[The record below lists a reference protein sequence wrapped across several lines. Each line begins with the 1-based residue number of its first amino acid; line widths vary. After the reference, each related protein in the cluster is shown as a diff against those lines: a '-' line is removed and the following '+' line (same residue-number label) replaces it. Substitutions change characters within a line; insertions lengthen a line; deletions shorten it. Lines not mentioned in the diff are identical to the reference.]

1 MNPILHLAP
10 ADWLSMFN
18 HYASLS
24 LLAVGGAITTAPDM
38 HRYLV
43 DETHWLSESQFTSS
57 IALAQ
62 AAPGPNILFVALMG
76 WNVGMNTAAG
86 LGPDAGLWA
95 TFLLASLGV
104 LVPMLGIM
112 LPSSILTYTATRWAH
127 RHRDKIGIRAFK
139 SGMAPIVIALLL
151 ATAWLLTLSHDEPAK
166 DWPLYVL
173 TVATTL
179 VVWRTKVHMLW
190 LIGAGAL
197 RGAMGW
203 V

>member
-1 MNPILHLAP
+1 MNPVLHLSAQ
-10 ADWLSMFN
+10 DWLSLFN
-18 HYASLS
+18 HFASLS

-43 DETHWLSESQFTSS
+43 DETHWLSETQFTSS

-76 WNVGMNTAAG
+76 YNVGLNAGAG
-86 LGPDAGLWA
+86 LGGGAISVGLA
-95 TFLLASLGV
+95 ALGV
-104 LVPMLGIM
+104 VVPMLGIM

-127 RHRDKIGIRAFK
+127 QHREKIGIRAFK

-151 ATAWLLTLSHDEPAK
+151 ATAWLLTLSHNQPAR

-173 TVATTL
+173 TGLTTL

-190 LIGAGAL
+190 LIGLGAVMGGL
-197 RGAMGW
+197 GW

>member
-1 MNPILHLAP
+1 MNPVLHLSST
-10 ADWLSMFN
+10 DWLGMFQ
-18 HYASLS
+18 HFASLS

-43 DETHWLSESQFTSS
+43 DETHWLSDAQFTSS

-76 WNVGMNTAAG
+76 WNVGLNAGAG
-86 LGPDAGLWA
+86 LGGGGLSA
-95 TFLLASLGV
+95 ALAALGV
-104 LVPMLGIM
+104 LVAMLGIM

-127 RHRDKIGIRAFK
+127 QHRDNIGIRAFK
-139 SGMAPIVIALLL
+139 AGMAPIVIALLL
-151 ATAWLLTLSHDEPAK
+151 ATAWLLTAVHNQPAR

-173 TVATTL
+173 TTATL
-179 VVWRTKVHMLW
+179 LLVWRTKVHMLW

-197 RGAMGW
+197 LGAPGW

>member
-1 MNPILHLAP
+1 MNPVLHLSAS
-10 ADWLSMFN
+10 DWLGLFT
-18 HYASLS
+18 HFASLS

-43 DETHWLSESQFTSS
+43 DETHWLSDAQFTSS

-62 AAPGPNILFVALMG
+62 SAPGPNILFVALMG
-76 WNVGMNTAAG
+76 WSLGLNAGAG
-86 LGPDAGLWA
+86 LGGGWVSVA
-95 TFLLASLGV
+95 LASLGMV
-104 LVPMLGIM
+104 VTMLGIM

-127 RHRDKIGIRAFK
+127 QHRDKIGIRAFK

-151 ATAWLLTLSHDEPAK
+151 STAWLLTLTHNQPSR

-173 TVATTL
+173 TALTTL
-179 VVWRTKVHMLW
+179 VVWHTKVHLLW
-190 LIGAGAL
+190 LIGLGAL
-197 RGAMGW
+197 VGGLGW

>member
-1 MNPILHLAP
+1 MNPVLHLSAQ
-10 ADWLSMFN
+10 DWLSLFN
-18 HYASLS
+18 HFASLS

-43 DETHWLSESQFTSS
+43 DETHWLSETQFTSS

-76 WNVGMNTAAG
+76 YNVGLNAGAG
-86 LGPDAGLWA
+86 LGGGAISVGLA
-95 TFLLASLGV
+95 ALGV
-104 LVPMLGIM
+104 VVPMLGIM

-127 RHRDKIGIRAFK
+127 QHREKIGIRAFQ

-151 ATAWLLTLSHDEPAK
+151 ATGWLLTLSHNQPAR

-173 TVATTL
+173 TGLTTL

-190 LIGAGAL
+190 LIGLGAVL
-197 RGAMGW
+197 GGLGW

>member
-1 MNPILHLAP
+1 MNPVLELSAQ
-10 ADWLSMFN
+10 DWLSLFN
-18 HYASLS
+18 HFASLS

-43 DETHWLSESQFTSS
+43 NDTHWLSESQFTSS

-76 WNVGMNTAAG
+76 YNVGMNAGAG
-86 LGPDAGLWA
+86 LGGGWISAGLA
-95 TFLLASLGV
+95 GMGV
-104 LVPMLGIM
+104 LVAMLGIM

-127 RHRDKIGIRAFK
+127 QHRDKLGIRAFK

-151 ATAWLLTLSHDEPAK
+151 ATSWLLTLSHDQPSR
-166 DWPLYVL
+166 DWPLYAL
-173 TVATTL
+173 TALTTL
-179 VVWRTKVHMLW
+179 AVWRTQVHMLW
-190 LIGAGAL
+190 WIGLGAVL
-197 RGAMGW
+197 GGLGW

>member
-1 MNPILHLAP
+1 MNPVLNLSAS
-10 ADWLSMFN
+10 DWLQLFE
-18 HYASLS
+18 HFASLS

-43 DETHWLSESQFTSS
+43 DETGWLSDSQFTSS

-76 WNVGMNTAAG
+76 WNIGMNSGAG
-86 LGPDAGLWA
+86 ATLWVQ
-95 TFLLASLGV
+95 LLMALLGV
-104 LVPMLGIM
+104 TVTMAGIM

-127 RHRDKIGIRAFK
+127 QHREMRAIRAFK
-139 SGMAPIVIALLL
+139 AGMAPIVIALLM
-151 ATAWLLTLSHDEPAK
+151 ATGWLLTLSHNQPTK

-173 TVATTL
+173 TLLTTL
-179 VVWRTKVHMLW
+179 VVWRTRIHMLW
-190 LIGAGAL
+190 LIALGAVLGGL
-197 RGAMGW
+197 GW

>member
-1 MNPILHLAP
+1 MNPVLHLTS
-10 ADWLSMFN
+10 ADWLSLFN
-18 HYASLS
+18 HFASLS
-24 LLAVGGAITTAPDM
+24 LLAVGGAITAAPDM

-43 DETHWLSESQFTSS
+43 DEQHWLAESQFTSS

-76 WNVGMNTAAG
+76 WNLGLNAGAG
-86 LGPDAGLWA
+86 LGGGWVSVGLA
-95 TFLLASLGV
+95 CLGV
-104 LVPMLGIM
+104 LVTMLGIM

-127 RHRDKIGIRAFK
+127 RHRDNIGIRAFK
-139 SGMAPIVIALLL
+139 AGMAPIVIALLL
-151 ATAWLLTLSHDEPAK
+151 ATAWLLTLSHNQPAK

-173 TVATTL
+173 TAATTL
-179 VVWRTKVHMLW
+179 VVWRTKLHMLW

-197 RGAMGW
+197 LGALGW

>member
-1 MNPILHLAP
+1 MSPVLNLNA
-10 ADWLSMFN
+10 ADWWSLFE
-18 HYASLS
+18 HFASLS

-43 DETHWLSESQFTSS
+43 DETHWLSDGQFTSS

-76 WNVGMNTAAG
+76 WQVGMNAA
-86 LGPDAGLWA
+86 
-95 TFLLASLGV
+95 ASQGGGWMSVALSSVGV
-104 LVPMLGIM
+104 LVAMLGIM
-112 LPSSILTYTATRWAH
+112 LPSSVLTYTATRWAH
-127 RHRDKIGIRAFK
+127 QHRDNIGIRAFK

-151 ATAWLLTLSHDEPAK
+151 ATAWLLTVSHDQPAR
-166 DWPLYVL
+166 DWPLYAL
-173 TVATTL
+173 TLATTL
-179 VVWRTKVHMLW
+179 IVWRTKLHMLW

-197 RGAMGW
+197 LGGLGW

>member
-1 MNPILHLAP
+1 MNPALQLGA
-10 ADWLSMFN
+10 ADWLDLFQ
-18 HYASLS
+18 HFASLS

-43 DETHWLSESQFTSS
+43 EDARWLSDGQFNAS

-76 WNVGMNTAAG
+76 WHVGLNAAAG
-86 LGPDAGLWA
+86 LEAGSAMAA
-95 TFLLASLGV
+95 TLAFMGV
-104 LVPMLGIM
+104 LVALLGIM

-127 RHRDKIGIRAFK
+127 QHRERLGIRAFK
-139 SGMAPIVIALLL
+139 AGMAPIVIALLL
-151 ATAWLLTLSHDEPAK
+151 ATAWLLTAAHDQPWR
-166 DWPLYVL
+166 DWPLYAL
-173 TVATTL
+173 TL
-179 VVWRTKVHMLW
+179 VTAGLVWRTRLHMLW

-197 RGAMGW
+197 LGALGW

>member
-1 MNPILHLAP
+1 MNPVLTLTAS
-10 ADWLSMFN
+10 DWLGMFQ
-18 HYASLS
+18 HFASLS

-43 DETHWLSESQFTSS
+43 DETGWLSDSQFTSS

-76 WNVGMNTAAG
+76 WNVGLNAAASQGGGWYSATLAALG
-86 LGPDAGLWA
+86 L
-95 TFLLASLGV
+95 
-104 LVPMLGIM
+104 LVAMLGIM

-127 RHRDKIGIRAFK
+127 QHREMLAIRAFK

-151 ATAWLLTLSHDEPAK
+151 ATAWLLTMSHNQPAR
-166 DWPLYVL
+166 DWPLYAL
-173 TVATTL
+173 TLLTTL
-179 VVWRTKVHMLW
+179 IVWRTKVHMLM
-190 LIGAGAL
+190 LIGIGAL
-197 RGAMGW
+197 LGALGW

>member
-1 MNPILHLAP
+1 MNPVLHLTTS
-10 ADWLSMFN
+10 DWLSLFN
-18 HYASLS
+18 HFASLS
-24 LLAVGGAITTAPDM
+24 LLAVGGAITAAPEM

-43 DETHWLSESQFTSS
+43 DETAWLSEAQFTSS

-76 WNVGMNTAAG
+76 FNVGMNAGAG
-86 LGPDAGLWA
+86 LGGGWISVA
-95 TFLLASLGV
+95 LACLGV
-104 LVPMLGIM
+104 LLTMLGIM

-127 RHRDKIGIRAFK
+127 QHRDKIGIRAFK

-151 ATAWLLTLSHDEPAK
+151 STAWLLTLSHKQPAQ
-166 DWPLYVL
+166 DWPLYLL
-173 TVATTL
+173 TGVTTL
-179 VVWRTKVHMLW
+179 VVWRTKLHMLW

-197 RGAMGW
+197 LGALGW

>member
-1 MNPILHLAP
+1 MNPVLTLTAS
-10 ADWLSMFN
+10 DWLGMFQ
-18 HYASLS
+18 HFASLS

-43 DETHWLSESQFTSS
+43 DETGWLSDSQFTSS

-76 WNVGMNTAAG
+76 WNVGLNAAAAQGGGWHSATLAALG
-86 LGPDAGLWA
+86 L
-95 TFLLASLGV
+95 
-104 LVPMLGIM
+104 LVAMLGIM

-127 RHRDKIGIRAFK
+127 QHREMLAIRAFK

-151 ATAWLLTLSHDEPAK
+151 ATAWLLTVSHNQPAR
-166 DWPLYVL
+166 DWPLYAL
-173 TVATTL
+173 TLLTTL
-179 VVWRTKVHMLW
+179 IVWRTKVHMLL
-190 LIGAGAL
+190 LIGIGAL
-197 RGAMGW
+197 LGALGW

>member
-1 MNPILHLAP
+1 MSPVLNLNA
-10 ADWLSMFN
+10 ADWWSLFE
-18 HYASLS
+18 HFASLS

-43 DETHWLSESQFTSS
+43 DETHWLSDGQFTSS

-76 WNVGMNTAAG
+76 WQVGMNAAASQG
-86 LGPDAGLWA
+86 GGWMSVA
-95 TFLLASLGV
+95 LASLGV
-104 LVPMLGIM
+104 LVAMLGIM
-112 LPSSILTYTATRWAH
+112 LPSSVLTYTATRWAH
-127 RHRDKIGIRAFK
+127 QHRDNIGIRAFK

-151 ATAWLLTLSHDEPAK
+151 ATAWLLTVSHDQPAR
-166 DWPLYVL
+166 DWPLYAL
-173 TVATTL
+173 TLATTL
-179 VVWRTKVHMLW
+179 IVWRTKVHMLW

-197 RGAMGW
+197 LGGLGW

>member
-1 MNPILHLAP
+1 MNPVLQLST
-10 ADWLSMFN
+10 ADWWNLFQ
-18 HYASLS
+18 HFATLS

-43 DETHWLSESQFTSS
+43 DESGWLSDGQFTSS

-76 WNVGMNTAAG
+76 WNVGLNAAAS
-86 LGPDAGLWA
+86 LGGLWMSA
-95 TFLLASLGV
+95 ALGTLGV
-104 LVPMLGIM
+104 LVAMLGII
-112 LPSSILTYTATRWAH
+112 LPSSVLTYTATRWAH
-127 RHRDKIGIRAFK
+127 QHREVRAIRAFK

-151 ATAWLLTLSHDEPAK
+151 TTAWLLTVSHDQPTR

-173 TVATTL
+173 TLATTL
-179 VVWRTKVHMLW
+179 IVWRTKIHMLL

-197 RGAMGW
+197 IGALSW